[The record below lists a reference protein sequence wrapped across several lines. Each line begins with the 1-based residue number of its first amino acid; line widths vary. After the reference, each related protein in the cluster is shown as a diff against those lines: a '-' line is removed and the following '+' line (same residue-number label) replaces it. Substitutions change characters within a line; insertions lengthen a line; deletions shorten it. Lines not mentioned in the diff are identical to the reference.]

1 MIITKDTIVEAIR
14 KVEEQEPPK
23 EYYFRFAGIIGKGK
37 SMDEAWNN
45 WIEQFMKGGTK

>member
-1 MIITKDTIVEAIR
+1 MVITKEKILEAIR

-45 WIEQFMKGGTK
+45 WIEQFMKGGAE